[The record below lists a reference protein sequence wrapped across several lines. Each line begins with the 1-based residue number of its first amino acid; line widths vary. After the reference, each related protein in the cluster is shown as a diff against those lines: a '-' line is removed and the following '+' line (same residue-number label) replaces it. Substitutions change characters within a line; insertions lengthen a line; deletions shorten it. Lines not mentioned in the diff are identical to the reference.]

1 MIALE
6 LTAATVT
13 ASGCAGA
20 AAGLWSPSSPP
31 TVPAVLLS
39 WRDGDG
45 SGAASRHRARLGPI
59 GLLGPVVLAVAA
71 AVSPRQVVLLL
82 ILAVAGWCGLVLV
95 RRRRAAHEAEQTSA
109 RLLEACE
116 QLTGELV
123 SGQPPGAALEHCA
136 GEWPL
141 VAPVAEAF
149 RVGADV
155 PGAWR
160 EVAQR
165 PGADDLRLVAAA
177 WQVSHRTGAG
187 LASAL
192 EHVTADLRAQRA
204 TRRVVAGELASARA
218 TARLVAV
225 LPVLALTFGG
235 GAGGD
240 PWGFLLGHRVGLAC
254 LALGLA
260 FALTGLAWIEALA
273 RQVERP

>member
-1 MIALE
+1 MSIAPASVQVVL
-6 LTAATVT
+6 AA
-13 ASGCAGA
+13 GCAGA
-20 AAGLWSPSSPP
+20 AAALLWPTRTGHQGHRRSADGEEVGARRPRRVSVAWVVLGLVGAALVAPP
-31 TVPAVLLS
+31 RQTALVLIVVTAGCGGAVLL
-39 WRDGDG
+39 
-45 SGAASRHRARLGPI
+45 
-59 GLLGPVVLAVAA
+59 
-71 AVSPRQVVLLL
+71 
-82 ILAVAGWCGLVLV
+82 
-95 RRRRAAHEAEQTSA
+95 RRRRAARAAEQTSA

-123 SGQPPGAALEHCA
+123 AGRPPSAALEHCA
-136 GEWPL
+136 EQWGL

-155 PGAWR
+155 PDAWR
-160 EVAQR
+160 EVARR
-165 PGADDLRLVAAA
+165 PGAGDLRLVAAA

-218 TARLVAV
+218 TARLMAA
-225 LPVLALTFGG
+225 LPFLALSFGA

-240 PWGFLLGHRVGLAC
+240 PWGFLLGHPVGLAC

-260 FALTGLAWIEALA
+260 FALSGLSWIEALS
-273 RQVERP
+273 RQVDRP